1 MKLFSATQYHA
12 PLQRNMCPSPRPTVQ
27 ARSGH
32 LFEKLYPV
40 AESTCSNCTVIPSGH
55 YNNLKTLTE
64 KQLAGYLA
72 LLTKNFS
79 ESEKMTSCIWEDE
92 LKWLIDL
99 CKNSPEHHLN
109 LAGNKLF
116 YRKQI
121 QGKKTEYTL
130 LFEKIHIFEKIHR
143 NPNKDFIRVHQAF
156 FRLIEDRLGVTYA
169 VFRAV
174 RNLFRNPNPSTSAD
188 LRTALKEYF

>member
-32 LFEKLYPV
+32 LFKNLGPV
-40 AESTCSNCTVIPSGH
+40 ASSKFSSCLASPCYSQA
-55 YNNLKTLTE
+55 NLKNLTE
-64 KQLAGYLA
+64 EQLTGYLEQ
-72 LLTKNFS
+72 LREKFS
-79 ESEKMTSCIWEDE
+79 NSDEMTSCIWEDE
-92 LKWLIDL
+92 LKWLMDL

-116 YRKQI
+116 YWKQT

-130 LFEKIHIFEKIHR
+130 LFEKKHR
-143 NPNKDFIRVHQAF
+143 NPNKDFIVVHQAF

>member
-1 MKLFSATQYHA
+1 MKLFSAPQSYT
-12 PLQRNMCPSPRPTVQ
+12 PLQRHTCPSPRPTVQ

-32 LFEKLYPV
+32 LFKNLVPV
-40 AESTCSNCTVIPSGH
+40 ASSKFSSCLASPCYSQA
-55 YNNLKTLTE
+55 NLKNLTE
-64 KQLAGYLA
+64 EQLTGYLER
-72 LLTKNFS
+72 LTNMFS
-79 ESEKMTSCIWEDE
+79 NSDEMTSCIWEDE

-130 LFEKIHIFEKIHR
+130 LFEKKHR
-143 NPNKDFIRVHQAF
+143 NPNKDFIVVHQAF